1 MAYKEK
7 RGENSWRLV
16 VDVGEKADGSRNRR
30 YKTIKVEDK
39 ALLKTTKKLE
49 TYLEE
54 ELIKFK
60 IEVESGEYIAP
71 EKMTFGAFVEEW
83 KDKYAT
89 EHLEEKTLYS
99 YEVNL
104 EKHILP
110 VFKGKRLDQIK
121 PLHIIDFLKRLGE
134 PGVRK
139 GGGTLASGTIQMNHR
154 VLKNIFSRAVEW
166 KVIKENPVASV
177 QKPKVI
183 SKRNTP
189 YDENEVM
196 QMFRALEKEPIHWR
210 LFVSLAVTTGL
221 RRGEL
226 LGLEWKHVDLEKG
239 IIDVQ
244 QSVSITQAGIPH
256 VKEPKTKN
264 AKRKVA
270 IPTSIL
276 GELRQYYEMKLNDR
290 EGFGDKWQGD
300 KYFFV
305 FSHSDGRAF
314 HQERPYLWFREFLKK
329 NKLRYIRFHDLR
341 HTSATILINQ
351 GVHAKIISERL
362 GHGNIGTTMNIYGH
376 ALQSADRAAADKFD
390 SLFSGSP
397 PIRPQ

>member
-7 RGENSWRLV
+7 RGECSWRLV
-16 VDVGEKADGSRNRR
+16 VDVGDKADGSRDRR
-30 YKTIKVEDK
+30 YKTIKIEDK
-39 ALLKTTKKLE
+39 ALLKTKKRLE
-49 TYLEE
+49 AYLEE

-83 KDKYAT
+83 RDKYAA
-89 EHLEEKTLYS
+89 EHLEEKTLYT

-110 VFKGKRLDQIK
+110 VFKEKRLDQIR
-121 PLHIIDFLKRLGE
+121 PLHVIDFLKRLSE

-139 GGGTLASGTIQMNHR
+139 DGGTLASGTIQMNHR

-189 YDENEVM
+189 YNEEEVM
-196 QMFRALEKEPIHWR
+196 KMLSALENEPIHWR

-239 IIDVQ
+239 IINVQ
-244 QSVSITQAGIPH
+244 QSVSITKAGIPH

-264 AKRKVA
+264 AIRKVS
-270 IPTSIL
+270 IPASL
-276 GELRQYYEMKLNDR
+276 LSDLKGFYESRLRDR
-290 EGFGDKWQGD
+290 EDFGNSWQGGE
-300 KYFFV
+300 YFFV
-305 FSHSDGRAF
+305 FSHPKGKAF
-314 HQERPYLWFREFLKK
+314 HHERPYLWFRDFLKK

-390 SLFSGSP
+390 SLFSSPP